1 MNHQD
6 RIAINCSLEM
16 LIATTKYPAMR
27 YECIKERLLSP
38 NMIERIEQLALDET
52 NRHRKL
58 FEKITKRGPKAFTI
72 LLDICQRN
80 FPSAYALL
88 NPASNNNQMHSTHN
102 PKRQRSI
109 SFNVLPRSNT
119 QRSQGDVE
127 DGKNNHI
134 MSSTLS
140 EESKCCLEVYPD
152 TLPHTFTVTL
162 TSNLS
167 SINTTFDVQ
176 RGQNAK
182 VPSYSMKSRNRGV
195 AFIVNVIDFV
205 KNVHAK
211 RNGADIDG
219 RNLISL
225 FQQLGFV
232 VFYYENI
239 TKADLDDLLVQLKES
254 EYLSC
259 DCFAFYILSHGD
271 HKKGSDY
278 IVLHDNSILLV
289 ENLLTEF
296 NTVNCTKLIRKP
308 KLFFISTCRGVQP
321 DLGSYR
327 LSTNTEKDGM
337 IDPKKPLPTNIATY
351 CDMLVCYATVPGF
364 AAHRDTNTGSW
375 FVESMCKVWAEYAHD
390 IDVENMMKLVGAYAS
405 TYRTETAALQTIC
418 TEQRG
423 FFKLLYLN
431 PGYYEHPATLLE
443 SNSKTTAG
451 DSENV

>member
-6 RIAINCSLEM
+6 RFAISSTLDK
-16 LIATTKYPAMR
+16 LVLTTNYPVLR
-27 YECIKERLLSP
+27 YESIQKCLVTPI
-38 NMIERIEQLALDET
+38 MVERIEQLAQDET
-52 NRHRKL
+52 NRHKRL

-72 LLDICQRN
+72 LLDICQRH
-80 FPSAYALL
+80 FPGAYALL
-88 NPASNNNQMHSTHN
+88 YPASNNNNQMHSTLN

-109 SFNVLPRSNT
+109 SFNVLSRSNT

-127 DGKNNHI
+127 DGKNI

-140 EESKCCLEVYPD
+140 EESKCCLEVYPNM
-152 TLPHTFTVTL
+152 LPHTFTVTL
-162 TSNLS
+162 TRSPS
-167 SINTTFDVQ
+167 SMDTTFDAQ
-176 RGQNAK
+176 RGQNVK

-205 KNVHAK
+205 KNVHPK

-219 RNLISL
+219 RNLISI

-239 TKADLDDLLVQLKES
+239 TKSDLDDLLVQLKES

-278 IVLHDNSILLV
+278 IFLHDNSILLV
-289 ENLLTEF
+289 EDLLTEF
-296 NTVNCTKLIRKP
+296 NTVNCAKLIRKP

-327 LSTNTEKDGM
+327 LSSNTERDGM

-375 FVESMCKVWAEYAHD
+375 FVESMCKVWAEHAHD
-390 IDVENMMKLVGAYAS
+390 TDVENMMKLVGAHAS

-431 PGYYEHPATLLE
+431 PGYYEHPAALVE
-443 SNSKTTAG
+443 NSSKTTTE
-451 DSENV
+451 DTENV